1 MFASVARTVA
11 HSVRQPGARQLSTTA
26 AVSRQFFVGGNWKC
40 NGTTSEVKVRIG
52 GRSHVRMLGGR
63 APRVPPSCVG
73 CATPDVSLR
82 PVPTL

>member
-40 NGTTSEVKVRIG
+40 NGTTSEVKVRMNG
-52 GRSHVRMLGGR
+52 CSHLRMRSVAVLRVRRHVGVRN
-63 APRVPPSCVG
+63 A
-73 CATPDVSLR
+73 
-82 PVPTL
+82 